1 MSPSTVKLH
10 TVFNTSRTKCAGCQ
24 TYGHK
29 QMHVLGFSDCV
40 VKLCPKCWRELCDM
54 ICGFK

>member
-1 MSPSTVKLH
+1 VKLH
-10 TVFNTSRTKCAGCQ
+10 TVFNTSRTKCSGCC